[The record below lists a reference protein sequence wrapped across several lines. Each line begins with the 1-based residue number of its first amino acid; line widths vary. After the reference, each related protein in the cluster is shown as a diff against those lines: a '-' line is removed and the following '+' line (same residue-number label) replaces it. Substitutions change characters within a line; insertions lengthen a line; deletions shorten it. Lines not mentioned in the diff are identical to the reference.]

1 MQTGM
6 VESWVSDPTLL
17 GPLYPFVGTEMLW
30 VFICIA
36 VWLSWTVWQMRFEA
50 AHYAEVAERL
60 KKGKALKKAVES
72 ISS

>member
-6 VESWVSDPTLL
+6 VESWVSDPNLL

-30 VFICIA
+30 VLICVA
-36 VWLSWTVWQMRFEA
+36 VWLGWTVWQMRFEA
-50 AHYAEVAERL
+50 AHYAETAARL

-72 ISS
+72 MPV